1 MTNKT
6 KELLNATYTMK
17 SMLASSNGGK
27 LEYGAITEQGDLGLG
42 FNILNE
48 SDQEVMRRNKEK
60 EDKEKNK

>member
-42 FNILNE
+42 FNVLNE
-48 SDQEVMRRNKEK
+48 SEK
-60 EDKEKNK
+60 K

>member
-17 SMLASSNGGK
+17 SMLASSNSGK

-42 FNILNE
+42 FNVLNE
-48 SDQEVMRRNKEK
+48 FDQEAIRRNKEK